1 MYILIKE
8 STKMQIATFTQLRN
22 NARYYF
28 DAVEKGEIIKIK
40 RHGKIIAEIKPA
52 ADDGTD
58 NTLKNP
64 ALRLSIKGAALSKII
79 IKERE

>member
-1 MYILIKE
+1 
-8 STKMQIATFTQLRN
+8 MQIATFTQLRN

-64 ALRLSIKGAALSKII
+64 AIRLSIKGAELSKII